1 MIWDTNSPSWW
12 KRTIP
17 YRDGLPVMRYF
28 NHCAKGWFLVV
39 DPFSPLKF
47 YFADRAAKV
56 WRMTPPPLD
65 RDVGT
70 QTTNDL
76 VASYHSETGCQ
87 TGSTDQNEAECQT
100 NVLMFIPDL
109 PADVNVWTSLGSS
122 VARLP
127 PDRQAAVYNR
137 LIRFLE
143 MGLLDLGI
151 PQPLDVTEA

>member
-1 MIWDTNSPSWW
+1 MIWDTDSPSWW

-47 YFADRAAKV
+47 YFADREAGE
-56 WRMTPPPLD
+56 WRTTPPPLD
-65 RDVGT
+65 RDIGT
-70 QTTNDL
+70 QTTSDL
-76 VASYHSETGCQ
+76 VASFRSESGCQ
-87 TGSTDQNEAECQT
+87 SDLPDHTEADCQT
-100 NVLMFIPDL
+100 NALMFVPDL
-109 PADVNVWTSLGSS
+109 PSDVNVWTSLGST

-127 PDRQAAVYNR
+127 LDHQATVYNR

-143 MGLLDLGI
+143 MGMLN
-151 PQPLDVTEA
+151 PEVEH